1 MLVTRGVLDCMVCV
15 VRRVWSASEQQCAVR
30 TVLAVSAAAAARHS
44 AASSTDIVTSH
55 THTHTCMCTYVLSA
69 LACVVYSSCSS
80 DGLSVVSCR
89 RPPVSAVYLYV

>member
-55 THTHTCMCTYVLSA
+55 THTHTHTHVYVYVCTQCARL
-69 LACVVYSSCSS
+69 C
-80 DGLSVVSCR
+80 GLQQ
-89 RPPVSAVYLYV
+89 L